1 MHRPLPSFLIRR
13 PRRPRANGR
22 YRLSAPA
29 FRQLCGLSLAPRHV
43 RHVLTYGRHLYRA
56 PGWQIFAVGK
66 REVQHYRERGGEAPD
81 LSACEG
87 LRATCSLDGFV
98 SSIRRD
104 HDFSSLGRP
113 VRGKRRH
120 RPWER
125 N

>member
-29 FRQLCGLSLAPRHV
+29 FRQLCGLSLSPEHV
-43 RHVLTYGRHLYRA
+43 RRVLAYGRHRYRA
-56 PGWQIFAVGK
+56 PGWQVFAVGK
-66 REVQHYRERGGEAPD
+66 REVQRSRPQAEGPD
-81 LSACEG
+81 LRDCEG

-98 SSIRRD
+98 ASLRRD

-113 VRGKRRH
+113 VWGKRRH
-120 RPWER
+120 CPWKR
-125 N
+125 G